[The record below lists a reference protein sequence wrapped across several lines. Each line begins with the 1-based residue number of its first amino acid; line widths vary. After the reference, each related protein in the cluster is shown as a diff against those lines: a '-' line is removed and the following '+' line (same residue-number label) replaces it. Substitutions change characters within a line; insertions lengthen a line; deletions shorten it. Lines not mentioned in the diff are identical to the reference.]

1 MQLIKVT
8 KGGALH
14 YELSDGRIGA
24 TYPSGMVRVQTKQLS
39 AYSRA
44 QLMYQINPKDK
55 NNGNRILIKDP
66 VGRYNL
72 LRDFNNKNCRKVSTR
87 EEGFLAI
94 SSVIMYVEY
103 KHDKKMLVV
112 HFDKGGIYQY
122 SNVSYSVY
130 NKFLNSKSKGKFFV
144 SNIKNKYKIY
154 KYWK

>member
-72 LRDFNNKNCRKVSTR
+72 LRDFNNKNCRKVSTNS
-87 EEGFLAI
+87 EAFGPL
-94 SSVIMYVEY
+94 SSVIVFVEY
-103 KHDKKMLVV
+103 KHYNKVLVV
-112 HFDKGGIYQY
+112 HFNGGSVY
-122 SNVSYSVY
+122 SYENVSYDVY
-130 NKFLNSKSKGKFFV
+130 SKFLNSKSKGKFFV
-144 SNIKNKYKIY
+144 SKVKNKYKIN